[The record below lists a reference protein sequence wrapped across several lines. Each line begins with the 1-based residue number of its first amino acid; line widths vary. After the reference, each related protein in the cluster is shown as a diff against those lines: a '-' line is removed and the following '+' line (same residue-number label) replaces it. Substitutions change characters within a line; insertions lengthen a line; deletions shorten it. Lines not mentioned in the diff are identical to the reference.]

1 MIKGPVQTDV
11 PESADRR
18 AAGAAGASHGPGYCE
33 VWWRVAAMA
42 GVLAAFS
49 GGLWYGQ
56 RLEQSRQPWLRERLL
71 STALDSV
78 RVNFLDSLP
87 EGELMRRA
95 VSGMLRELHDPYA
108 ALLETAGVNSYRGTL
123 RGESQGLGLVL
134 RLRGPSVQVRRVL
147 AGSPAARAG
156 IRPGD
161 MVVSVD
167 GRRASEAWHTPRPAA
182 ATASAAGALSDTL
195 RIELVRLTSRDTVSV
210 GIVASSWRPAAVTE
224 AVMVADGVG
233 YVTLASCATGSADAL
248 EQAVDRLVDRGARS
262 LVLDLRG
269 NMGGLYDEGV
279 KAASLFLS
287 RGDVVASL
295 DRRSSTERQE
305 QTVRRSR
312 WPTMPLVVLVDAS
325 TASSAELIAAAL
337 RDHGRALLVGDHTYG
352 KGLVQRVVNINPELS
367 LRLTTARWLPP
378 SGEPLVRREEIGGR
392 VTGGLTPDVLIATA
406 SRIDPSAVPAS
417 LSPLAARTLSE
428 TVDAIVS
435 RAMLDGSSLAPL
447 PVLERRLR
455 DSLSSALARL
465 DMTPDRRL
473 SLLGDGTR
481 VAMRRLLEMT
491 RGDEALWSYAASD
504 DPGLRAA
511 LDVAAPGH
519 GFAAVLEPAP
529 LDVESGGGAQGDSA
543 SLAQLEAWTRARFV
557 ASEMRRDTMLA
568 HATALLRPA
577 ARIGGSLRRSSSDP
591 VVALHFGPEPF
602 QPSHALGHRVLL
614 ADPSGAATS
623 FDATVVARLAF
634 RAPTT
639 PGADP
644 TRRDG
649 WRHGWAYLVQ
659 MPPKTA
665 AAHTAGFIGWR
676 IVAAPMVAS
685 KPPRVTRERGANGSA
700 LER

>member
-18 AAGAAGASHGPGYCE
+18 TAGAAGASHGPGYRE

-87 EGELMRRA
+87 ERELMRRA

-156 IRPGD
+156 IRAGD

-167 GRRASEAWHTPRPAA
+167 GRRASEAWHTPRPAG
-182 ATASAAGALSDTL
+182 ATASAAGTFSDTL
-195 RIELVRLTSRDTVSV
+195 RIDLVRLSSRDTVSV
-210 GIVASSWRPAAVTE
+210 GIIASSWRPAAVTE
-224 AVMVADGVG
+224 AIIIADGVG
-233 YVTLASCATGSADAL
+233 YVTLASCAAGSADAL

-352 KGLVQRVVNINPELS
+352 KGLVQRVVHINPELS

-392 VTGGLTPDVLIATA
+392 ITGGLTPDVLVATA

-417 LSPLAARTLSE
+417 LSPVAARTLSE
-428 TVDAIVS
+428 AVDATVS

-447 PVLERRLR
+447 PALERRLR
-455 DSLSSALARL
+455 DSLRSALAGL

-473 SLLGDGTR
+473 TLLGDGTR

-511 LDVAAPGH
+511 LDVVAPGH
-519 GFAAVLEPAP
+519 GFGALLEPAP
-529 LDVESGGGAQGDSA
+529 LDVVSGGGAQGDSAQGDNAQGDSA
-543 SLAQLEAWTRARFV
+543 SLAQLEAWMRARFA
-557 ASEMRRDTMLA
+557 ASEVRRDSMSAPTN
-568 HATALLRPA
+568 ALLRPA
-577 ARIGGSLRRSSSDP
+577 ARIGGALRRSSSGA
-591 VVALHFGPEPF
+591 VVALHFGSEPF
-602 QPSHALGHRVLL
+602 RPSHALGHRVLL

-634 RAPTT
+634 RAPST

-644 TRRDG
+644 TRQHG
-649 WRHGWAYLVQ
+649 WRHGWAYLVE

-665 AAHTAGFIGWR
+665 AAHTAGFPGWR
-676 IVAAPMVAS
+676 IVAGPMVAS
-685 KPPRVTRERGANGSA
+685 KSLRVTRE
-700 LER
+700 